1 MIRISTRTE
10 NSHTAVRIDGR
21 LASADLEEVQRVR
34 ESLPA
39 DVVLDLGGLDA
50 CVEDGIRLLRRWLS
64 EGATLSNAAPFLRM
78 LLDGQDGQAP

>member
-1 MIRISTRTE
+1 M
-10 NSHTAVRIDGR
+10 
-21 LASADLEEVQRVR
+21 R